1 MKKELFI
8 VVINNNG
15 GSIMCCLIFIIIGI
29 TYLKYYYN
37 KEFEVI
43 IKFSTILF
51 VAVLI
56 MNIFKDN
63 NIFNRMSYAI
73 IATMFFIK
81 IFDCIV
87 YKRSMTNEII
97 KMILVLLVLFCIY
110 SAVDGVVKVF
120 QDCKLFYNLDM
131 NQHEQY
137 TVYFIVANFIL
148 YILILIITRIIKY
161 SGIAIKN
168 SIKNIESKELI
179 YYIISQNLI
188 SRAIKIGHII
198 YLIVMQITFVLVSS
212 FIDKEGLISNNTLYK
227 LLNIKV
233 EAYNNLDLSNAII
246 VSVVLTAELML
257 LGFENILSFEDKSL
271 NNDVNNNKRRKNKVN
286 KQQFKKAIKATTIAL
301 AVSMVGMTSVACYTT
316 PETKTNINQ
325 IDPNYQEKINI
336 GDKRNYKE
344 SIENYDYKL
353 KKGLVNV
360 YGQEM
365 TLDSSG
371 NVIDWTNKRTDINE
385 TNHGI
390 SADGIKGGSHVAYT
404 ANIGDEKTWEIGP
417 FGWPMPP
424 EEFKYR
430 EKVTIKSGA
439 TIDEEDKAFVN
450 RVQRGWTVDYVVN
463 GVRYSVAGS
472 DINGGRSIYLQDGT
486 KTGKEILVVSSNDKS
501 TNEQILALAIG
512 NAAWTKAIKGQAKIR
527 DSLGTK

>member
-1 MKKELFI
+1 MAYLYSKENGNI
-8 VVINNNG
+8 VGCLLDKTIEDFYKLYNKTNKNTPQTIQSQESTNNINNTKVRHFKLAKNPSWWPKG
-15 GSIMCCLIFIIIGI
+15 G
-29 TYLKYYYN
+29 
-37 KEFEVI
+37 
-43 IKFSTILF
+43 
-51 VAVLI
+51 
-56 MNIFKDN
+56 
-63 NIFNRMSYAI
+63 
-73 IATMFFIK
+73 
-81 IFDCIV
+81 
-87 YKRSMTNEII
+87 
-97 KMILVLLVLFCIY
+97 
-110 SAVDGVVKVF
+110 
-120 QDCKLFYNLDM
+120 
-131 NQHEQY
+131 
-137 TVYFIVANFIL
+137 
-148 YILILIITRIIKY
+148 
-161 SGIAIKN
+161 
-168 SIKNIESKELI
+168 
-179 YYIISQNLI
+179 
-188 SRAIKIGHII
+188 
-198 YLIVMQITFVLVSS
+198 QI
-212 FIDKEGLISNNTLYK
+212 
-227 LLNIKV
+227 
-233 EAYNNLDLSNAII
+233 
-246 VSVVLTAELML
+246 
-257 LGFENILSFEDKSL
+257 
-271 NNDVNNNKRRKNKVN
+271 KVN

-336 GDKRNYKE
+336 GDKRNYNE
-344 SIENYDYKL
+344 TIENYDYKL

-430 EKVTIKSGA
+430 EKVTVKPGA
-439 TIDEEDKAFVN
+439 TPTEDELAFAN

-486 KTGKEILVVSSNDKS
+486 KTGKEILVASSNDKS
-501 TNEQILALAIG
+501 TNEQLLALAIG
-512 NAAWTKAIKGQAKIR
+512 NKAWTKAIKGQAKIR